1 MTWRPAPYGA
11 SIRAPTTMAWE
22 TRKYDKVQPD
32 VLDFAVRWSTSG
44 GTAMAAVGL
53 DPVLSGVPGFA
64 LLALVVA
71 LAAYLRQVSATARD
85 KLEEIF
91 ADRNALWKRENDDW
105 TLERVRIL
113 SRTRNIIKIVTHVFF
128 GLGTLVGAR
137 VCVFALAPKLNNAV
151 LYWLDFALI
160 ATVAVSVFGM
170 WIAHAINR
178 SADDANFEEMMR
190 AKPELKRFEFSFL
203 GPPASRKL
211 FMKSLAVVAIA
222 ITFLILFA
230 TLMVVMVQEFQAFRQ
245 QLVSHLVVIIGLA
258 GMGMASL
265 LLVIISERLAG
276 PIEFES
282 ALVKF
287 KGGASMPVLWVFVF
301 LAMVIGS
308 RLLWPITTM

>member
-1 MTWRPAPYGA
+1 
-11 SIRAPTTMAWE
+11 
-22 TRKYDKVQPD
+22 
-32 VLDFAVRWSTSG
+32 
-44 GTAMAAVGL
+44 MAAASL
-53 DPVLSGVPGFA
+53 DAVLSGTPGFT

-128 GLGTLVGAR
+128 GLGTIVGAR
-137 VCVFALAPKLNNAV
+137 VCVFALTPKLNNAI

-160 ATVAVSVFGM
+160 ATVAFSVFGM
-170 WIAHAINR
+170 WIAHTVNR

-190 AKPELKRFEFSFL
+190 AKPELKRFEFSFP

-211 FMKSLAVVAIA
+211 FLRSLAVVAIA

-230 TLMVVMVQEFQAFRQ
+230 TLTVIIIQEFQALRQ
-245 QLVSHLVVIIGLA
+245 QLIPHLVVIIGLA

-282 ALVKF
+282 AFVKF
-287 KGGASMPVLWVFVF
+287 KGGASLPILWVFVF

-308 RLLWPITTM
+308 RLLWPITSM